1 MHGLFFRRIR
11 STESKQWA
19 KVFPASIFDF
29 RGKSNSRRS
38 SFSISSKHVVVLGKA
53 FVLTSK
59 AILQSRFEHLKER
72 EATPR
77 SKGRNWVSI
86 YLVHRI
92 CISSMDIHGV
102 YAWHIYIYIQ
112 DTNKQFELHGI
123 YYINRPGSQSS
134 EIQLASWDWV
144 LRINSWSLSRSMH
157 RHHVFNLHYI
167 YTQPECPE
175 LKALSIFADSN
186 MAITHHW
193 TQMNI

>member
-102 YAWHIYIYIQ
+102 YAFKTQINNLNSMVYIISIDPGPNLQKSSWPLETEFFESTAEACPGPCIDIMCLICIIYTLNLSVLNSRLFPY
-112 DTNKQFELHGI
+112 
-123 YYINRPGSQSS
+123 
-134 EIQLASWDWV
+134 
-144 LRINSWSLSRSMH
+144 LRIQTW
-157 RHHVFNLHYI
+157 
-167 YTQPECPE
+167 Q
-175 LKALSIFADSN
+175 
-186 MAITHHW
+186 
-193 TQMNI
+193 